1 MKTYIKPS
9 ISLVA
14 AVSDTGTSSSCTTT
28 AEDIELIQSIIGG
41 ADASKIFGSGE
52 PCDIPIDLDMYCK
65 FTSTDLG
72 AAKIFVS

>member
-9 ISLVA
+9 ISLVVVA
-14 AVSDTGTSSSCTTT
+14 SDTGTSSSCTTT
-28 AEDIELIQSIIGG
+28 AEDIELIQSIVGG
-41 ADASKIFGSGE
+41 ADASKIFGSDE
-52 PCDIPIDLDMYCK
+52 PCEISVDLDMYCK